1 MQGIEQ
7 SAINEIGRPDHGWWG
22 NEETTGNPSD
32 RESNELGRHN
42 YKPLIYME
50 FDVTI
55 IDFDE

>member
-1 MQGIEQ
+1 MQGVEQ
-7 SAINEIGRPDHGWWG
+7 SAINEIGRPDHGWRG